1 MQTVIRMADCLV
13 IDSVAATSTGAEV
26 FDTPSWAMMGGE
38 VLLKEMGHDSEEDC
52 VEDDFL
58 CGDEFGSC

>member
-38 VLLKEMGHDSEEDC
+38 V
-52 VEDDFL
+52 
-58 CGDEFGSC
+58 